1 MVKLVGAALC
11 FLTSFLIGIFA
22 GKKERERTAQCEA
35 FLELFE
41 YVKNQVG
48 FFLAPT
54 KLIYKSFENKVLA
67 DTGFLAALSSHENDE
82 VYFDAWQAAL
92 HECRGNIMLNQAQ
105 FEIVKAF
112 GACIGKS
119 NEQLQMKNF
128 DYYIKAMTAETEKQ
142 KAEMNKNI
150 KLYRT
155 IGFTVG
161 AAIAILVI

>member
-1 MVKLVGAALC
+1 MIKLIGAVLC
-11 FLTSFLIGIFA
+11 FLTSFFIGISA
-22 GKKERERTAQCEA
+22 GKNERERTAQCEA

-54 KLIYKSFENKVLA
+54 KRIYQTFENEVLA
-67 DTGFLAALSSHENDE
+67 QTGFLAALTSHENDE
-82 VYFDAWQAAL
+82 VYFDAWQSAL
-92 HECRGNIMLNQAQ
+92 EECRGALKLSKSQ

-128 DYYIKAMTAETEKQ
+128 DYYIGAMTDAVAKQ
-142 KAEMNKNI
+142 KNEMQKNI

-161 AAIAILVI
+161 AAIALLVI

>member
-1 MVKLVGAALC
+1 MIKLMGAALC
-11 FLTSFLIGIFA
+11 FLASFFIGIFA
-22 GKKERERTAQCEA
+22 GKSERERTAQCEA

-54 KLIYKSFENKVLA
+54 KRIYQSFENETLA
-67 DTGFLAALSSHENDE
+67 QTGFLAALVSHEKDE
-82 VYFDAWQAAL
+82 VYFDVWQAAL
-92 HECRGNIMLNQAQ
+92 EQCRGSLKLSKSQM
-105 FEIVKAF
+105 EIVKAF

-119 NEQLQMKNF
+119 NEQLQLKNF
-128 DYYIKAMTAETEKQ
+128 DYYIAAMKDETAKQ
-142 KAEMNKNI
+142 KTEMQKNI

>member
-1 MVKLVGAALC
+1 MIKMVGAALC

-54 KLIYKSFENKVLA
+54 KRIYQSFENDVLA
-67 DTGFLAALSSHENDE
+67 QTGFLAALSSHENDE

-92 HECRGNIMLNQAQ
+92 EECRLEIKLSKSQY
-105 FEIVKAF
+105 EIVKAF
-112 GACIGKS
+112 GACVGKS
-119 NEQLQMKNF
+119 NEQLQLKNF

-142 KAEMNKNI
+142 KDEMQKNI